1 MCWLPRA
8 FVDLHWLLWALVGL
22 HWPLWAFVG
31 RRGPVLAC
39 VGFCGRCQWALV
51 AASSLV
57 HGVVDKTSL
66 ISKLDR
72 FRLLKMKSKKRKQ
85 TTRTTRCLGH
95 CLILPSVVMVSQIPF
110 VVRGHGRCH
119 LWWFKLLCNLC
130 QAGRSRRVFVVA
142 VVHRYGPRSVY
153 IVCPST
159 SI

>member
-1 MCWLPRA
+1 
-8 FVDLHWLLWALVGL
+8 
-22 HWPLWAFVG
+22 
-31 RRGPVLAC
+31 VLAC

-51 AASSLV
+51 AALSLV

-72 FRLLKMKSKKRKQ
+72 FRLLKMKSEKRKHTCFQ

-95 CLILPSVVMVSQIPF
+95 CLILPSVVMVSQIPSPF
-110 VVRGHGRCH
+110 VVRASGHGRCH
-119 LWWFKLLCNLC
+119 LWWFKLLC